1 MVSIQRAVED
11 ELSDKPFVQEALARG
26 IVNYAALA
34 ESLEDRIMRI
44 VRKPV
49 KRSAVMM
56 ALRRL
61 HEKLEAREPL
71 TNMRFESSLQLRDGL
86 VELTIEKSER
96 TVRLIESIM
105 AKIDYI
111 KGDFLTVTQGIYEI
125 TLITDAKSATWIEP
139 RITEDQL
146 IGRSDDLSSL
156 TLFVPESAQD
166 VPGFFFVITRELAWE
181 NVSIKE
187 IVSTEHELS
196 VIVRSAAVPKAFET
210 VQRLTKRYR
219 QD

>member
-105 AKIDYI
+105 AKIDYV

>member
-1 MVSIQRAVED
+1 MVSIQRAVEE
-11 ELSDKPFVQEALARG
+11 ELEDKPFVQEALARG

-34 ESLEDRIMRI
+34 EALEERIERT

-61 HEKLEAREPL
+61 HEKLEAGEPL
-71 TNMRFESSLQLRDGL
+71 TKMRFESSLQLRDGL
-86 VELTIEKSER
+86 VELTIEKSAN
-96 TVRLIESIM
+96 TVKLIESIM
-105 AKIDYI
+105 QRIDYL

-125 TLITDAKSATWIEP
+125 TLITDAKSASWIEP
-139 RITEDQL
+139 KIARGAL
-146 IGRSDDLSSL
+146 IARSDDLSSL
-156 TLFVPESAQD
+156 TLFVPGSAQN

-181 NVSIKE
+181 NISLKE

-196 VIVRSAAVPKAFET
+196 VIVTSDLVPSAFAT
-210 VQRLTKRYR
+210 IQRLIKRYR
-219 QD
+219 NQ

>member
-34 ESLEDRIMRI
+34 ESLEDRIVRI

-105 AKIDYI
+105 AKIDYV